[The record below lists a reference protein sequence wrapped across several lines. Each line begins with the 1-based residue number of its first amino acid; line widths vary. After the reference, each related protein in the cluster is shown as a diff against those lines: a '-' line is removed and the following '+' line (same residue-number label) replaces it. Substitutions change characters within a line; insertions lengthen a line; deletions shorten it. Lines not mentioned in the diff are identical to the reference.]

1 LSGRRV
7 RIWVVLGV
15 LSLSAAGFAG
25 GAGAR
30 TEEPVAQISILEAR
44 VEERD
49 ASLQERIGEIS
60 AVGAELEEAQA
71 RVDGARARA
80 GDLASQTRTLERE
93 RTARR
98 ESFEAAKAGYE
109 EQARA
114 AYKGGGLQGLAFL
127 LDGLLGST
135 DSLADPRVAEILLD
149 GRESLEA
156 YRESARILHN
166 TSRQISQKE
175 RDYEAA
181 LREERAQTEEL
192 RRHEEELEEA
202 IARISRDKAR
212 AEARL
217 RELRAAERARIL
229 RQRAATGGGEAQRG
243 YELRIAHQEIV
254 ASPVGPISR
263 KQYRMLYRKSAGE
276 YGYGEDWYVLA
287 AVGQVESNHGENMGP
302 STAGAMGPMQF
313 LPSTW
318 ATAGVDGNGDGAA
331 NIMDP
336 EDAIPAAAGYL
347 KTGGAPRDWYRAL
360 FTYNHAD
367 WYVMKVLGVAEGY
380 RLLANDNTVGPY
392 I

>member
-1 LSGRRV
+1 MSGRRA
-7 RIWVVLGV
+7 RIWAVLGFV
-15 LSLSAAGFAG
+15 SLTAGIAG
-25 GAGAR
+25 VAGAR
-30 TEEPVAQISILEAR
+30 TEEPAAQIPILEAR
-44 VEERD
+44 IEEQD
-49 ASLQERIGEIS
+49 ASLEEQIGEIS
-60 AVGAELEEAQA
+60 AVGAELEEAQT
-71 RVDGARARA
+71 RVDSAQARAS
-80 GDLASQTRTLERE
+80 DLGEQTRSLERE
-93 RTARR
+93 RAVRR
-98 ESFEAAKAGYE
+98 ETFETAKAGYE

-114 AYKGGGLQGLAFL
+114 AYKGGGLQGLSFL

-135 DSLADPRVAEILLD
+135 GSLADPRVAEILFD
-149 GRESLEA
+149 GRESVEA

-166 TSRQISQKE
+166 TSRQISQKQ

-181 LREERAQTEEL
+181 LQEERAQTEEL

-202 IARISRDKAR
+202 IARISQDKAR
-212 AEARL
+212 TEARL
-217 RELRAAERARIL
+217 QELRAAERARIL
-229 RQRAATGGGEAQRG
+229 RQRAATGGGEAQRS

-254 ASPVGPISR
+254 ARPVEPISR
-263 KQYRMLYRKSAGE
+263 EQYRRLYRKSARKYGFGE
-276 YGYGEDWYVLA
+276 NWYVLA
-287 AVGQVESNHGENMGP
+287 AVGLVESNHGENMGP

-318 ATAGVDGNGDGAA
+318 ETAGVDGNGDGTA

-336 EDAIPAAAGYL
+336 RDAIPAAAGYL

-380 RLLANDNTVGPY
+380 RRLANDNTVGPY